1 MHDETLTIKKSYAD
15 PLHFKYVDFDD
26 TEKVL
31 NRINETFDVN
41 NFEFVALRLFSN
53 KRNVVDVLLF
63 DDDNLS
69 SCNLFCIFTFQ
80 SNNK

>member
-31 NRINETFDVN
+31 NRITFKSFVN
-41 NFEFVALRLFSN
+41 N
-53 KRNVVDVLLF
+53 
-63 DDDNLS
+63 
-69 SCNLFCIFTFQ
+69 IFLAYFG
-80 SNNK
+80 

>member
-41 NFEFVALRLFSN
+41 NFAEIIFLSKYIGDYNISKYGNKLVFDNADKSLVLQRL
-53 KRNVVDVLLF
+53 
-63 DDDNLS
+63 
-69 SCNLFCIFTFQ
+69 T
-80 SNNK
+80 